1 VARTAAWDIE
11 IILNKII
18 EEMAEESKEDKI

>member
-1 VARTAAWDIE
+1 VARIAAWDIE